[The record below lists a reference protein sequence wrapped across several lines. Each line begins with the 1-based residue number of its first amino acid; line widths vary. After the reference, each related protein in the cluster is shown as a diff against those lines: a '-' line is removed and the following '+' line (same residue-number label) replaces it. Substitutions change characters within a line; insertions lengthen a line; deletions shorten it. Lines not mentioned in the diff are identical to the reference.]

1 MTRTAT
7 IIRIIAM
14 MVMVMVMVVVM
25 MIITTIRVVITS
37 SIAPIWSVEWVV
49 PRIVETIEIWVVIPY
64 RPTITT
70 IIRTIPTIHTTIP
83 IVA

>member
-14 MVMVMVMVVVM
+14 MVMVMVVV

-49 PRIVETIEIWVVIPY
+49 PRIVETIEIWIVIPY

>member
-14 MVMVMVMVVVM
+14 MVMVVVVM

-49 PRIVETIEIWVVIPY
+49 PRIVETIEIRVVIPY

-70 IIRTIPTIHTTIP
+70 IIRTIPTIHATIP

>member
-1 MTRTAT
+1 
-7 IIRIIAM
+7 M
-14 MVMVMVMVVVM
+14 MVTMMMSIIVVM
-25 MIITTIRVVITS
+25 MTIMMVMIITTIRVVIS
-37 SIAPIWSVEWVV
+37 SRVSPIWSVEWVV

-70 IIRTIPTIHTTIP
+70 IIRTIPTIHAAIP